1 MVSPSANPRL
11 NERKATQAAA
21 RFLES
26 NGGHMHHLKLLK
38 LLYLL
43 DREALLRWG
52 FPVTNDVYHSLPHG
66 PVPSGCYDLVLSEE
80 GFWADHISSPH
91 EHVVTLLDQAQSD
104 ELSKAEK
111 SLIDELSTKFKKFD
125 RFAWRDYTHSL
136 PEWQNPNGSRVLI
149 RIEDILRAGNKSED
163 QIRIIVE
170 NIVHS
175 RVMHD
180 LFPRKPGRLR
190 QPASAARG

>member
-52 FPVTNDVYHSLPHG
+52 FPVTNDVYYSLPHG

-125 RFAWRDYTHSL
+125 RFALRDYTHSL

-170 NIVHS
+170 NIEHS

>member
-52 FPVTNDVYHSLPHG
+52 FPVTNDVYYSLPHG

-125 RFAWRDYTHSL
+125 RFALRDYTHSL

-170 NIVHS
+170 NIEHS

-180 LFPRKPGRLR
+180 LFPRKPGRLH

>member
-52 FPVTNDVYHSLPHG
+52 FPVTNDVYYLLPHG

-125 RFAWRDYTHSL
+125 RFALRDYTHSL

-170 NIVHS
+170 NIEHS

>member
-1 MVSPSANPRL
+1 
-11 NERKATQAAA
+11 
-21 RFLES
+21 
-26 NGGHMHHLKLLK
+26 MHHLKLLK

-52 FPVTNDVYHSLPHG
+52 FPVTNDVYYSLPHG

-125 RFAWRDYTHSL
+125 RFALRDYTHSL

-170 NIVHS
+170 NIEHS

>member
-52 FPVTNDVYHSLPHG
+52 FPVTNDVYYSLPHG

-125 RFAWRDYTHSL
+125 RFALRDYTHSL

-170 NIVHS
+170 NIEHS

-190 QPASAARG
+190 QPASAARR